1 MKIRLK
7 LFGTLPSHYPGI
19 YPDSG
24 LIVEISEKTT
34 VANLVE
40 QLELSQEHV
49 AIVAINGMLAK
60 AEDVVPEGA
69 EVKFFQPLNGG

>member
-7 LFGTLPSHYPGI
+7 LYGTLPTHYPGL

-24 LIVEISEKTT
+24 LIMDISENTT
-34 VANLVE
+34 VAELVE
-40 QLELSQEHV
+40 RVKLPQEHV

-60 AEDVVPEGA
+60 AEDVLPEGA
-69 EVKFFQPLNGG
+69 EIKFFQPLNGG

>member
-7 LFGTLPSHYPGI
+7 LYGTLPAHYPGL

-24 LIVEISEKTT
+24 LIVDISENTT
-34 VANLVE
+34 VADLVE
-40 QLELSQEHV
+40 RVKLPQEHV

-60 AEDVVPEGA
+60 AEDVLPEGA
-69 EVKFFQPLNGG
+69 EIKFFQPLNGG